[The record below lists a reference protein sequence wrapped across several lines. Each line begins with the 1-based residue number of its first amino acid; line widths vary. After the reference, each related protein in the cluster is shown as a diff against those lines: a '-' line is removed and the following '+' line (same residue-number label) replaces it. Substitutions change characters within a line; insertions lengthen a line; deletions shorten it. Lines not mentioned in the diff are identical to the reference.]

1 MCKKLATLEDFN
13 IACSSSNGSDKIKWT
28 HKNTKY
34 LDNSKKKKSK
44 NTSST
49 NIVYTDKIPLNN
61 PAKVFKIPSS
71 EKSKKNDSGK
81 KFQTSSESNCII
93 EQGFK
98 RPGR

>member
-1 MCKKLATLEDFN
+1 MATLEEFN
-13 IACSSSNGSDKIKWT
+13 IACSSSNGSDNIKWT

-49 NIVYTDKIPLNN
+49 NIVYTDKVPLDD
-61 PAKVFKIPSS
+61 PDKVFIIPTS
-71 EKSKKNDSGK
+71 EKSKKNASGK
-81 KFQTSSESNCII
+81 KFQTSSESNCKI
-93 EQGFK
+93 EQGFR